1 MKNRKTK
8 KTKKIMKTIS
18 YKLNKIARKLYKGRD
33 VSHGILHVSRVRNNA
48 RMISEKM
55 QITDVNTLI
64 KIEAA
69 ALFHDLWDHKYI
81 NHEANEYTNIKKKFN
96 EELKKNYFSDHDIKE
111 IEIIID
117 NISLSR
123 EINLR
128 KENKSFNLKHLQLM
142 RDIVSDADKLEML
155 GFDGINRI
163 IEYQMHKYPYTKS
176 DELKF
181 IVKDVYNNKIS
192 RLIDDKYIR
201 TNVGIELA
209 KPLMQEMD
217 NYIKLI

>member
-1 MKNRKTK
+1 MKIK
-8 KTKKIMKTIS
+8 KTKKIMRKIS

-48 RMISEKM
+48 RIICEKM
-55 QITDVNTLI
+55 RITDVNILI

-81 NHEANEYTNIKKKFN
+81 NHNSKEYLIIKDKFN
-96 EELKKNYFSDHDIKE
+96 AELKKNHFSDHDIKE
-111 IEIIID
+111 VEIIID

-128 KENKSFNLKHLQLM
+128 KENKILNLKHLQLM

-155 GFDGINRI
+155 GLDGINRI
-163 IEYQMHKYPYTKS
+163 IEYQIHKYPYTNS

-181 IVKDVYNNKIS
+181 VVKDIYNNKIS
-192 RLIDDKYIR
+192 KLIDDRYIK

-217 NYIKLI
+217 NYIKFI